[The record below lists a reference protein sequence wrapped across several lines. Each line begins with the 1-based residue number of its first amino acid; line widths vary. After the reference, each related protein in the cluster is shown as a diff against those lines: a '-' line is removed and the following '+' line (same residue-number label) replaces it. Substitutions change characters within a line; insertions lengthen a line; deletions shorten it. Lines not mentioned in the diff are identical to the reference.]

1 MHLALQYIT
10 WHYSRG
16 IRDSVVLW
24 SNFIWFLSHFF
35 SLPLL
40 AATLFSPWRR
50 LHEERKE
57 SFNIEEFFTV
67 LVVNVMMRAVGFVLR
82 ISMIAI
88 GLIFLTVAL
97 LCMIVHVI
105 LWVLLPLVI
114 PLLIYYGTSLLFS

>member
-40 AATLFSPWRR
+40 PATLFSPWRR
-50 LHEERKE
+50 LPEARKE
-57 SFNIEEFFTV
+57 RFNIEEFFTV

>member
-35 SLPLL
+35 SIPLL
-40 AATLFSPWRR
+40 AATLFSPWKR
-50 LHEERKE
+50 LHEDRKKG
-57 SFNIEEFFTV
+57 FDIEDFFAV
-67 LVVNVMMRAVGFVLR
+67 IIVNVMMRAVGFVMR

-88 GLIFLTVAL
+88 GLIVLTVAL
-97 LCMIVHVI
+97 VLMVI
-105 LWVLLPLVI
+105 HLALWILLPIVI
-114 PLLIYYGTSLLFS
+114 PLLLYYGTGLLFS